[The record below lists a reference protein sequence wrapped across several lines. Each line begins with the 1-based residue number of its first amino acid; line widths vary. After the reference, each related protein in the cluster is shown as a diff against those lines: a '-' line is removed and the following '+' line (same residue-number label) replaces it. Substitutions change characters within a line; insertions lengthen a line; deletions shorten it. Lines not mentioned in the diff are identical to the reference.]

1 MATISTR
8 KARVALVFIRH
19 SAKMDVEEAVCVWV
33 LYRRMKRRRQRYRK
47 YWVHSILRNIL
58 TTSLYVTLYP
68 RLRNYEPKF
77 FNYFG
82 MSIKSFDNLLE
93 LIKKKIKADA
103 NAILCISRRV
113 LTRVDKVPGVTQR

>member
-1 MATISTR
+1 
-8 KARVALVFIRH
+8 
-19 SAKMDVEEAVCVWV
+19 MDVEEAVCLWV

-47 YWVHSILRNIL
+47 YWVHPFLRNRL

-68 RLRNYEPKF
+68 SLRNYEPIY

-93 LIKKKIKADA
+93 LIKEEIKADA
-103 NAILCISRRV
+103 TAIIYCISPEEELICISRRA